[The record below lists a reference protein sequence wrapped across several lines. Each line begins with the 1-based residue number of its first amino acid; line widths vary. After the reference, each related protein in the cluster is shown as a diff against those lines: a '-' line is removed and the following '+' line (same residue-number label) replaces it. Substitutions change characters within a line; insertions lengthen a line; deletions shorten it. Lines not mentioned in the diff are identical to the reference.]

1 MAEVQTDI
9 KIKVLPKSSKTEII
23 GIEDDMY
30 KIKLTAPPVK
40 GKANKALIELL
51 ARRLGIGKRRVE
63 IVSGSRSR
71 LKTVRIHGLS
81 SGEVTSTLNRI
92 EHFSKVSMS
101 GK

>member
-1 MAEVQTDI
+1 MAEVQTE
-9 KIKVLPKSSKTEII
+9 IKVRVLPRSSRTQII
-23 GIEDDMY
+23 GIEDDTY
-30 KIKLTAPPVK
+30 KVKLTAPPVE

-51 ARRLGIGKRRVE
+51 ARRLGIGKGRVG

-81 SGEVTSTLNRI
+81 PEEVTS
-92 EHFSKVSMS
+92 FMG